1 MPKDGLGNG
10 LGGILSAKVVPDG
23 FDADLIEEFFAS
35 NGRSTKA
42 ALQPAI
48 EKLETLLG
56 RHADD
61 VYVPDDGD
69 AAAKP
74 SWGGGGSGGGGGG
87 GGKGKNK
94 GGATDGGVTTDPGS
108 GTGDSGTGTGDTG
121 TGTGDTGTGTGSTGT
136 GDTGGS
142 ATGGTSGGAGT
153 GDGYATADYV
163 SGLDTPDGFNIA
175 VNFSGGWTSA
185 MKQSIYKVVEQIS
198 DIVTGDLPGYNGVD
212 DFHLTASLEV
222 MDGVNGVL
230 GRGGT
235 RELRPD
241 SYLPSQ
247 GALRFDTADADK
259 YVGTEVFDA
268 VIFHEVLHAMGFGTI
283 WGSLGLIQST
293 AGGMRFTGEN
303 ATLAYNALFPAKAA
317 SDPYSGTGVP
327 VSSDGAHWDQASFTT
342 EIMTPSLYVSG
353 NYVSDMTIAT
363 LEDMG
368 YETVFNPD
376 DFVFA

>member
-121 TGTGDTGTGTGSTGT
+121 
-136 GDTGGS
+136 GS

-212 DFHLTASLEV
+212 DFHLTA
-222 MDGVNGVL
+222 
-230 GRGGT
+230 
-235 RELRPD
+235 
-241 SYLPSQ
+241 
-247 GALRFDTADADK
+247 
-259 YVGTEVFDA
+259 
-268 VIFHEVLHAMGFGTI
+268 
-283 WGSLGLIQST
+283 
-293 AGGMRFTGEN
+293 
-303 ATLAYNALFPAKAA
+303 
-317 SDPYSGTGVP
+317 
-327 VSSDGAHWDQASFTT
+327 
-342 EIMTPSLYVSG
+342 
-353 NYVSDMTIAT
+353 
-363 LEDMG
+363 
-368 YETVFNPD
+368 
-376 DFVFA
+376 